1 MRAASLVTLAMLVT
15 VFSVRLTPVDHAGNG
30 VSSVVALVHQPGT
43 RNELFSIAR
52 GIIINEVKMQIC
64 RYVKAFIRIF

>member
-15 VFSVRLTPVDHAGNG
+15 VFSVRLTLVDHAGNG
-30 VSSVVALVHQPGT
+30 VSSEVALVHQPGT
-43 RNELFSIAR
+43 KDELFSVAR
-52 GIIINEVKMQIC
+52 RIIINELKRQIC